1 MERRELFKILGA
13 TSLAPTALSAPY
25 QPKFFSA
32 SEASAAERLADIILP
47 ADGNSPGAAEAGV
60 IRYMDLVLHYGNA
73 ELKQRWKKGLAAVD
87 ADAQRRFSK
96 RFLECDRASQEQVLA
111 AMAENEGR
119 RQDEL
124 GRFFEALK
132 RLSVEAYHFSPANWQ
147 KNVRYAGHKPIS
159 EFPGC
164 RHPNH
169 RGEAAG

>member
-13 TSLAPTALSAPY
+13 TSLAAPALSAPY
-25 QPKFFSA
+25 QPKFFSTA
-32 SEASAAERLADIILP
+32 EASVAERLADIILP
-47 ADGNSPGAAEAGV
+47 SDASSPGAAEAGV
-60 IRYMDLVLHYGNA
+60 LRYIDIVLHYA
-73 ELKQRWKKGLAAVD
+73 SPEQKQRWKKGLAAVE

-96 RFLECDRASQEQVLA
+96 PFLDCDRASQEQVLA
-111 AMAENEGR
+111 SMAENEGR
-119 RQDEL
+119 RQDES

-169 RGEAAG
+169 R